1 MPIDK
6 LIPRYLNKDDD
17 YLLVKTVEM
26 VDALNI
32 QTADDEGGNAG
43 VVKNAL
49 GNVVVSNAATGD
61 ALSSGTNTV
70 IGTASSKQTGQI
82 FYFVY
87 NSNNQHSIYEY
98 TSRRNTVKLVYRD
111 PVLNFTATG
120 FVKAD
125 CLIKE
130 NGDTLLYFTDGVTD
144 PKKINATKA
153 LANTSGPEGYPLK
166 KVASYNYSDEQKLLS
181 ITTIKA
187 PPTTP
192 PIATFISDTT
202 LENNNVSEKL
212 FQFAYQYIYEDGE
225 ISAISP
231 YSEIALDD
239 LNFFDYYTLK
249 SDISNLNAIKVTFK
263 YSPADVSKIR
273 VLYREGTLNNFSVFA
288 NVNNNRSGF
297 ITASS
302 EPTGSVNFYNN
313 DTSALVSD
321 NEMNKMYDSV
331 PISSV
336 SQVISGNRLAY
347 ANYKEFYDNTEITGS
362 VFWQHDVSSPS
373 LQNFKTSTS
382 GSIVAY
388 PVTGTNGVSFSLDL
402 TDLQNSSIEPV
413 TVNLNF
419 AIKSSK
425 ITLTS
430 GNTGTSLF
438 TVPTYQF
445 SGNSWRYNVVSS
457 TTVSSFVIGEFELPI
472 QKTFTVNPYAD
483 KSVLAS
489 SIIAQITGTTY
500 IANLYPTSPS
510 YFHEISSIRST
521 YYYGGSLGVTI
532 QSTSGSI
539 SVSGNVITLQV
550 LPNASSLNI
559 RTSKVTQFQNYI
571 GNTSINI
578 VDVTQLTVP
587 LSFLGQTLNSTY
599 NTSWSDFRLDDVESS
614 YLIKSNAYKTFKSG
628 QSHDFGIVYYD
639 AYNRSS
645 AVNEIGTFY
654 NPSEG
659 EREYGFGKAKSIFR
673 INNSPPSWAKKWQIV
688 YSPYSSYSFSYR
700 YSVAEAFL
708 PAQTASGTVFPSGS
722 VQNMPIYLAM
732 RHLEGKDTSSKE
744 ANGILFDYSY
754 AEGDKLRIVSYTS
767 PSSSGT
773 LIYPKNYIFDIDGYE
788 YITSTGTLVVSGT
801 AGTTL
806 NATQNRDYRAT
817 GLFLKIKNENYPFFT
832 PTEISGGTSFWGNDC
847 VIEIYRPIK
856 KTKDLVYREI
866 AVHGN
871 VVLSGGVYYHETE
884 SRDYRYSL
892 PSGSTIST
900 GSGLIKVIP
909 SGIPVYPGDGLLI
922 INRAGGVDFSVK
934 VESVITDTSNKYIRL
949 QENSVDPNV
958 IATYDLLDLGVF
970 FNPSGSLIS
979 YPDNA
984 IIETNNG
991 DCYYRP
997 RRIKGNPANGVFS
1010 RIPQDVENI
1019 RYFDAFVEDLSVSDF
1034 YESKDIGIGRPNS
1047 VSSNAKQIVRKPS
1060 ITYSEPYSLD
1070 TSVLKLSSFNGG
1082 QGNFVDLPNAY
1093 GAINYMINNGDT
1105 ITVLQEVKSSVIP
1118 INRNLVEY
1126 ADGSTNVTISTNYLG
1141 NQSVYAGDYGTQNP
1155 ESVMSYKGRVYF
1167 ADVRSGKIVRIGGD
1181 GIEPISENK
1190 IDSYTQDKCFIIASA
1205 SGVYKVI
1212 GGIDPMH
1219 NEYLVT
1225 YTNVSGGTNI
1235 KDTIAYDT
1243 EDKVW
1248 NTRYS
1253 FVPEAYENMDNYMYT
1268 FKDGSMHRHTDIAN
1282 RNEFYGDNYDST
1294 MRLVSAF
1301 NNSMVKTAEAFSIE
1315 GNHPWSFKFQTSG
1328 TTAQETVTS
1337 SGSSMILK
1345 EGAYYL
1351 NVPKSISAST
1361 TSNRTVIGYVAATGT
1376 WASGATITLGNPIVA
1391 PFQVSGNTAILCLN
1405 ASGATVSTLTN
1416 YKKIEQVDR
1425 NTIQLSNVSGA
1436 TPSIATGTILV
1447 VDSLASVDGDS
1458 IRGPYFLIDVTVNYD
1473 LPIEAYAFN
1482 VYFSRSKLH
1491 NELVTQ

>member
-49 GNVVVSNAATGD
+49 GNVVVSPAATGD
-61 ALSSGTNTV
+61 ALPSGTNTV
-70 IGTASSKQTGQI
+70 IGTVSSKQTGQI

-125 CLIKE
+125 CLVKE
-130 NGDTLLYFTDGVTD
+130 NGDTLLYFTDGITD

-153 LANTSGPEGYPLK
+153 LANTTGVSGYPYR
-166 KVASYNYSDEQKLLS
+166 AAGATGYTDAEKLLS

-187 PPTTP
+187 PPLEAPTVEVTTVTG
-192 PIATFISDTT
+192 IIS
-202 LENNNVSEKL
+202 NNITKKN

-225 ISAISP
+225 VSAISP
-231 YSEIALDD
+231 YSQLAVDTEDFLDGFGD
-239 LNFFDYYTLK
+239 TD
-249 SDISNLNAIKVTFK
+249 SNLNRNAINITYKH
-263 YSPADVSKIR
+263 SRGDVSKIR
-273 VLYREGTLNNFSVFA
+273 ILYRQGNFNNFSIFDELANDRSLTTGVAVFT
-288 NVNNNRSGF
+288 NSTIGQ
-297 ITASS
+297 I
-302 EPTGSVNFYNN
+302 
-313 DTSALVSD
+313 VSD
-321 NEMNKMYDSV
+321 NEINKQYDAV
-331 PISSV
+331 PLSAK
-336 SQVISGNRLAY
+336 SQVISGNRLTFG
-347 ANYKEFYDNTEITGS
+347 NYKEFYDNT
-362 VFWQHDVSSPS
+362 
-373 LQNFKTSTS
+373 
-382 GSIVAY
+382 
-388 PVTGTNGVSFSLDL
+388 
-402 TDLQNSSIEPV
+402 
-413 TVNLNF
+413 
-419 AIKSSK
+419 
-425 ITLTS
+425 
-430 GNTGTSLF
+430 
-438 TVPTYQF
+438 
-445 SGNSWRYNVVSS
+445 
-457 TTVSSFVIGEFELPI
+457 TVSSQIFLDYNQDSNKKVSLLSIDAVDSSGTIVSANTSGVNNLGFSINLSEMPSSSYNDTLSI
-472 QKTFTVNPYAD
+472 MNFTVVVNEFNVVKPSGTTISFGGFSAYNNTLTLGNSSMSIRRKVTIPSYLT
-483 KSVLAS
+483 KSELAS
-489 SIIAQITGTTY
+489 SVINQINGDYTFSISPTVFSSGTFDPFSSSPIPVRMSFAGTMRATVSGVSISGDVVNFKIIPAALGLNVDSNKIFTT
-500 IANLYPTSPS
+500 
-510 YFHEISSIRST
+510 
-521 YYYGGSLGVTI
+521 GVTSQGFTFVTGWVKDI
-532 QSTSGSI
+532 TSQYFPI
-539 SVSGNVITLQV
+539 SWKKQTI
-550 LPNASSLNI
+550 LNSYNI
-559 RTSKVTQFQNYI
+559 IFNGLKLAN
-571 GNTSINI
+571 INRSFF
-578 VDVTQLTVP
+578 LNNN
-587 LSFLGQTLNSTY
+587 SFLS
-599 NTSWSDFRLDDVESS
+599 
-614 YLIKSNAYKTFKSG
+614 FKSG
-628 QSHDFGIVYYD
+628 QNHKFGIVYYD
-639 AYNRSS
+639 SYNRSS
-645 AVNEIGTFY
+645 AVNKIGEIY
-654 NPSEG
+654 NPTEG
-659 EREYGFGKAKSIFR
+659 ERMDSYGAAALGSTKAIIRLKSA
-673 INNSPPSWAKKWQIV
+673 PPSWAKKWRLV
-688 YSPYSSYSFSYR
+688 YSPYQTYSFCYT
-700 YSVAEAFL
+700 YSAAEAFVGKDS
-708 PAQTASGTVFPSGS
+708 TSTGS
-722 VQNMPIYLAM
+722 TQQRAIYVSA
-732 RHLEGKDTSSKE
+732 RHLEGKSLSYKE
-744 ANGILFDYSY
+744 SNGAIVDYQY
-754 AEGDKLRIVSYTS
+754 AIGDKFRIINYAD
-767 PSSSGT
+767 SSGSV
-773 LIYPKNYIFDIDGYE
+773 IYPESFIYNIIGYE
-788 YITSTGTLVVSGT
+788 YFDLANTPISLSTGSVV
-801 AGTTL
+801 
-806 NATQNRDYRAT
+806 NQERAT
-817 GLFLKIKNENYPFFT
+817 GLFFILKDENYTDFNANSILANTSRWANDVVF
-832 PTEISGGTSFWGNDC
+832 EIF
-847 VIEIYRPIK
+847 RPIQSNLTSIYK
-856 KTKDLVYREI
+856 ETDIQGDV
-866 AVHGN
+866 AVTGGIYYHKSPFRDRTYVLPYQTITVSSGN
-871 VVLSGGVYYHETE
+871 VYTSGTTK
-884 SRDYRYSL
+884 L
-892 PSGSTIST
+892 
-900 GSGLIKVIP
+900 
-909 SGIPVYPGDGLLI
+909 YPGDIVNFIQIEAAPPVAPIL
-922 INRAGGVDFSVK
+922 VK
-934 VESVITDTSNKYIRL
+934 NTYSISDGRTVILY
-949 QENSVDPNV
+949 E
-958 IATYDLLDLGVF
+958 
-970 FNPSGSLIS
+970 GSLADGAYQILNIS
-979 YPDNA
+979 NINDS
-984 IIETNNG
+984 ILESNNG

-997 RRIKGNPANGVFS
+997 RQIKLNPFLNSSGTATNPANVSG
-1010 RIPQDVENI
+1010 I
-1019 RYFDAFVEDLSVSDF
+1019 RYVDYYVEDTSISDF
-1034 YESKDIGIGRPNS
+1034 YVSNNLSLGRPNV
-1047 VSSNAKQIVRKPS
+1047 VSSNAKQIDRKS
-1060 ITYSEPYSLD
+1060 SVTYSEPYSLD

-1126 ADGSTNVTISTNYLG
+1126 ADGNTNVTISTNYLG

-1190 IDSYTQDKCFIIASA
+1190 IDAYTQDKCFIIASA
-1205 SGVYKVI
+1205 SGSYKVI

-1268 FKDGSMHRHTDIAN
+1268 FKDGSMHRHTDIVN
-1282 RNEFYGDNYDST
+1282 RNEFYGDSYDST

-1425 NTIQLSNVSGA
+1425 NTIRLSNVSGA

-1458 IRGPYFLIDVTVNYD
+1458 IRGPYFLIDVTVNND